1 MYDYKESIN
10 TVFLN
15 LKKIFILLQAIE
27 SIPEL

>member
-10 TVFLN
+10 TVFLK
-15 LKKIFILLQAIE
+15 LKKSFIVLQALK